1 MEESQNNELMRE
13 LLHKLVNKT
22 VTTQSLLRLLSKS
35 ELTEEQADMVV
46 RSKEAVDEMIKTVK
60 EIREHLR

>member
-1 MEESQNNELMRE
+1 MEESENNKEMRD

-35 ELTEEQADMVV
+35 ELTEEQTDMVL

-60 EIREHLR
+60 EMREYLR